1 MLLLVGSVWQS
12 PGSSGHTQDEQNDNA
27 QADHPTKTRASLRL
41 DRAGSW
47 LQRVARLKWQW
58 RENVNSANRGAE
70 QLGTSFPTLRMGSLG
85 GHSGE
90 QLPRQ
95 IIR

>member
-1 MLLLVGSVWQS
+1 
-12 PGSSGHTQDEQNDNA
+12 
-27 QADHPTKTRASLRL
+27 
-41 DRAGSW
+41 
-47 LQRVARLKWQW
+47 VARLKWQW